1 MNDAETIK
9 ILEERIRFQEEGST
23 VSVELTRSEALTILA
38 ILKRPDERLMGRVF
52 HALDAAERDRR
63 MQIGREAKKEREKE

>member
-1 MNDAETIK
+1 MTDAEIIIQ
-9 ILEERIRFQEEGST
+9 ILEERIRLQEQGST
-23 VSVELTRSEALTILA
+23 NSVELTRQEALAILA

-63 MQIGREAKKEREKE
+63 MTEEEDK